1 MFFEGVSFSS
11 YRIWNEGV
19 YMGSR
24 KAVVTGLG
32 VICPLGDGISS
43 VWQAMTQGQSGVGPL
58 QLMDPSPYRV
68 KIGGEI
74 KDRTRI
80 ETFERE
86 YQGRYER
93 SSLFAIL
100 ASQEAFSDAGI
111 ASRDVDSIRFGCFFG
126 TTMGEIQLAERL
138 SKIHALQEP
147 IEIVPASFHRVQAS
161 NISSSVL
168 DYFNLSGRSLV
179 FSNACASGNYAIGWG
194 FEQIRQGRL
203 DMALCGGVDPFSR
216 VAFTGFNRLL
226 SLTPDKCRPFSA
238 NRKGLVVSEGVG
250 VLLLE
255 EEQRAQA
262 RGAHIYCEISGYGL
276 GMDAYHMTSP
286 HPEGEGALASIERAL
301 NQSGLKPEDVDYV
314 SAHGTGTPANDKTE
328 STAIKKAL
336 GKDTR
341 IPVSSIKSMIG
352 HTMGAAS
359 AIEAVMTCLS
369 LEKGMLLP
377 TVNWETP
384 DENCISDCVP
394 NQARPFQGR
403 VALSN
408 SFAFGGNT
416 SCIVLMKLEASS

>member
-1 MFFEGVSFSS
+1 
-11 YRIWNEGV
+11 
-19 YMGSR
+19 
-24 KAVVTGLG
+24 LG
-32 VICPLGDGISS
+32 VICPLGDGIES
-43 VWQAMTQGQSGVGPL
+43 VWLAMVQGQSGVGPL
-58 QLMDPSPYRV
+58 QLMDSSPYRV

-74 KDRTRI
+74 KNRERI
-80 ETFERE
+80 ETFERNHP
-86 YQGRYER
+86 GLYEK
-93 SSLFAIL
+93 SSVFSIL
-100 ASQEAFSDAGI
+100 ASQEAFSNAGLTPV
-111 ASRDVDSIRFGCFFG
+111 DVEPIRFGCFFG
-126 TTMGEIQLAERL
+126 TTMGEIQLAE
-138 SKIHALQEP
+138 KISDTHARQKSSEM
-147 IEIVPASFHRVQAS
+147 ESASFHRVQAS

-168 DYFNLSGRSLV
+168 DFFKLSGRSLV

-203 DMALCGGVDPFSR
+203 DLALCGGVDPFSR

-255 EEQRAQA
+255 EEQRARA
-262 RGAHIYCEISGYGL
+262 RSAHIYCEVAGYGL

-286 HPEGEGALASIERAL
+286 HPEGDGALASIKKAL
-301 NQSGLKPEDVDYV
+301 SQSGLKPEDVEYV

-328 STAIKKAL
+328 SAAIKKAL

-341 IPVSSIKSMIG
+341 VPVSSIKSMIG

-369 LEKGMLLP
+369 LEKGMILP
-377 TVNWETP
+377 TINWETP
-384 DENCISDCVP
+384 DENCILDCVP
-394 NQARPFQGR
+394 NQARSFKGR
-403 VALSN
+403 IALSN

-416 SCIVLMKLEASS
+416 SCIVLMKPEVSS